1 MLISYLKITIRN
13 LFRNKTHSII
23 NIFGLSLG
31 LVVCIFIYQYSS
43 LELNYDNFYKDSD
56 RIYRISY
63 QKFLDGELT
72 ENIAKS
78 PSALADA
85 IKAEIPEVEIVTAF
99 YPLDKVTIS
108 SENTEKFNSE
118 KVFMID
124 TSFLKIFTPTILK
137 GSLNGNGILISE
149 STAEKYFNRVDPIN
163 KIVSI
168 SDEDKYEAKIIGM
181 FKNLPVNSHMAYDI
195 LIIDNKIHDDA
206 SWQWTGFYTYV
217 KLKENVSLSEFNR
230 KINGLAQANTKK
242 EFNVSVN
249 LTAQPLRDIHLR
261 SDLNEEL
268 NPNGNYNSLL
278 FLILT
283 GCFILIIAWVNYVNL
298 SLAKSTERLKE
309 IGIRKVVGSNMIGL
323 IKQFLFESSL
333 FNILSVIVAVC
344 LTKFLSPYISE
355 LSGKQLVFYDLL
367 IGLNFWI
374 GLLTIIIV
382 GTIITGLYPAL
393 VYSKFKP
400 VNALKG
406 ILNNSVTSRTSFNK
420 ALMVFQFSIAVFL
433 IIGTLVIYK
442 QMNYMR
448 NSDLGININ
457 GIVVVKSPNVLKEK
471 WSDKLVTY
479 VIDSGY
485 FSKVKT
491 FSNSLTSYNSFNVA
505 SISHIPGKELI
516 WGTEGFRREDAEPNK
531 VHALYMA
538 GIDYEYFPT
547 FRVQFKAGR
556 NFSEEHRTD
565 QLNTVILNEEACK
578 LLGFEKPEDAI
589 GKNLVFYDQSKK
601 EIIGVVNN
609 YHQESLKQTI
619 KPTFYQL
626 LPRALDYLA
635 VSIPSKN
642 VPQSISIIKE
652 QWTKVFGDN
661 PFEYFFLDDFFNEQY
676 KQDQKFGELFTLFTS
691 LSIFIACIGLFG
703 ISSHMLMQR
712 TKEIGIRKI
721 LGASLMSILSLLS
734 GYYLK
739 LVLIAFILAVPIS
752 YLTMTK
758 WLDNFAFKIN
768 LEWWIFI
775 TPLTA
780 ILLITLMTISFQSIR
795 TSLMNPVKSLRSE

>member
-1 MLISYLKITIRN
+1 MLFSYLKIAIRN
-13 LFRNKTHSII
+13 LFRNKIHSLI
-23 NIFGLSLG
+23 NILG
-31 LVVCIFIYQYSS
+31 LAIGLTACIFIYQYSS
-43 LELNYDNFYKDSD
+43 LELSYDNFYKDTD
-56 RIYRISY
+56 RIYRINY
-63 QKFLDGELT
+63 QKFLDGKRT
-72 ENIAKS
+72 RNIAKS
-78 PSALADA
+78 PSALVSAV
-85 IKAEIPEVEIVTAF
+85 KTEIPEAEIVTGF
-99 YPLDKVTIS
+99 YLLDKVTIS

-118 KVFMID
+118 KVFAID
-124 TSFLKIFTPTILK
+124 TSFLKIFNPTIIK
-137 GSLNGNGILISE
+137 GLPIGDGVLISE
-149 STAEKYFNRVDPIN
+149 LIAEKYFKKVDPIN
-163 KIVSI
+163 KVVTING
-168 SDEDKYEAKIIGM
+168 EDKFEAKIIGV
-181 FKNLPVNSHMAYDI
+181 FKDLPVNSHMTYDI
-195 LIIDNKIHDDA
+195 LVINNKIYNDL
-206 SWQWTGFYTYV
+206 SWQWNFYNYV
-217 KLKENVSLSEFNR
+217 KLKENVSLPEFNR
-230 KINGLAQANTKK
+230 KINRLAQANIKK
-242 EFNVSVN
+242 EFNVN
-249 LTAQPLRDIHLR
+249 IILTAQPLKDIHLH
-261 SDLNEEL
+261 SNLNEEL
-268 NPNGNYNSLL
+268 NPNGNYISLL

-283 GCFILIIAWVNYVNL
+283 GCFILLIAWVNYVNL

-309 IGIRKVVGSNMIGL
+309 IGIRKVVGSNTIGL

-333 FNILSVIVAVC
+333 FNILSVIIAIC
-344 LTKFLSPYISE
+344 LTIFLSSYISE
-355 LSGKQLVFYDLL
+355 LSGKKLFFDDLL
-367 IGLNFWI
+367 VDVNFWI
-374 GLLTIIIV
+374 GLLVIIII
-382 GTIITGLYPAL
+382 GTIVTGLYPAL

-400 VNALKG
+400 INALKG
-406 ILNNSVTSRTSFNK
+406 ILSNSATSRTSFNK
-420 ALMVFQFSIAVFL
+420 ALMVFQFSITVFL

-471 WSDKLVTY
+471 WSDELVTY

-485 FSKVKT
+485 FSQVKT

-538 GIDYEYFPT
+538 GVDYEYFPT

-565 QLNTVILNEEACK
+565 QLNTVILNDEACK
-578 LLGFEKPEDAI
+578 LLGFQKPEDAI

-609 YHQESLKQTI
+609 YHQESLKQSI
-619 KPTFYQL
+619 KPIFYQL

-652 QWTKVFGDN
+652 QWTKVFGDH

-676 KQDQKFGELFTLFTS
+676 KQDQKFGQLFMLFTS

-703 ISSHMLMQR
+703 ISSHILMQR

-739 LVLIAFILAVPIS
+739 LVLIAFLLAVPIS

-768 LEWWIFI
+768 LEWWMFI
-775 TPLTA
+775 APLTA
-780 ILLITLMTISFQSIR
+780 ILLITLTTLSFHSIR
-795 TSLMNPVKSLRSE
+795 ASLMNPVESLRSE